1 MNKTRRRGRRPGS
14 PDTRAEILDVARR
27 RFLQDGYHAVTLRS
41 IAAEAGVDL
50 ALISYFYGSKKG
62 LFGAALALSVNPA
75 DVVAEVLEG
84 DPATLPQ
91 RALRSVLAAWD
102 DPESGPV
109 LLALVR
115 NAIQDDAFAALLR
128 ELVEREIVDRVAAS
142 LGGTAARRRAMAFC
156 TQVAGLITTRYLLR
170 VEPMASMTHEEIV
183 RHLGPAVR
191 QTLGEPGRRPVQ
203 GGAAPTTRSRQEQT
217 ARPAGT
223 GGGNGGATG
232 W

>member
-1 MNKTRRRGRRPGS
+1 MMMNKAQRRGRRPGS

-41 IAAEAGVDL
+41 IATEAGVDL

-91 RALRSVLAAWD
+91 RALQRVLAAWD

-115 NAIQDDAFAALLR
+115 NAVQDDTFAALLR

-156 TQVAGLITTRYLLR
+156 AQVAGLITTRYLLR
-170 VEPMASMTHEEIV
+170 VEPMASMSHEEII

-191 QTLGEPGRRPVQ
+191 QTLSEPGRRPAQ
-203 GGAAPTTRSRQEQT
+203 GGPAPTARRRQEQA
-217 ARPAGT
+217 ARPPRT
-223 GGGNGGATG
+223 GGPTG
-232 W
+232 R